1 MSGTAT
7 SVRLSDA
14 TAQKLDLLSARTG
27 RSKSFYLRNAIE
39 ESIDRMIYE
48 YSILADL
55 EDIRRGRLETMTS
68 EEVKDYLGLDD

>member
-1 MSGTAT
+1 MSGIAT
-7 SVRLSDA
+7 SVRLSEA
-14 TAQKLDLLSARTG
+14 TAQKLELLSARTG

>member
-14 TAQKLDLLSARTG
+14 TAQKLELLSARTG

-68 EEVKDYLGLDD
+68 EEVKAYLGLDD

>member
-14 TAQKLDLLSARTG
+14 AAQKLDLLSARTG

-68 EEVKDYLGLDD
+68 EEVKAYLELDD

>member
-7 SVRLSDA
+7 SVRLSEA
-14 TAQKLDLLSARTG
+14 TAQKLELLSARTG